1 MHHIKRSVR
10 AGAALVGFV
19 SCLVAAPQ
27 ALADTRPLHLSV
39 PEFQFTSG
47 TCLNPSCSLTL
58 ATVVGSARSNVAT
71 GLGSFQATLIT
82 DSSPGGSCNI
92 ATESDAFVFD
102 TGTIFVHS
110 SHEDCATNGLRI
122 DTTFQV
128 TGGDGTF
135 QGAIGSGREFSAVA
149 SGANS
154 KVPVIYNGTI
164 SF

>member
-1 MHHIKRSVR
+1 M
-10 AGAALVGFV
+10 
-19 SCLVAAPQ
+19 
-27 ALADTRPLHLSV
+27 
-39 PEFQFTSG
+39 FQFTGG

-58 ATVVGSARSNVAT
+58 TTVVGSARSNLAT

-82 DSSPGGSCNI
+82 DGSPGGSCNI
-92 ATESDAFVFD
+92 ATEADAFVFD

-128 TGGDGTF
+128 TGGNGAF
-135 QGAIGSGREFSAVA
+135 QGATGSGREFSAVA